1 MEDVNGKE
9 IELQYV
15 TVKVPGQRPR
25 GSRSILSLQQQ
36 QQQQHSV
43 ASPILER
50 EETETTPTATAAA
63 AAAATATATPIGTP
77 NSKKRDRS
85 HLAEQQPPPS
95 GGDSFEFQIVSL
107 DNKRWFFSASS
118 AEEREGWVAA
128 IERHIL
134 ASLKGEDGKKNS
146 KADSIRLIREEVE
159 GNGTCADCSAKSKRI
174 VREKHG
180 GKVFRCYLGIS
191 TYVVLSYRK
200 TAKGNLKKRRGS
212 RVESLTVRDSA
223 PFLYLEESAIEE
235 PGRNR
240 SR

>member
-36 QQQQHSV
+36 QQQQQHSV
-43 ASPILER
+43 ASPIPER

-85 HLAEQQPPPS
+85 HLAEQQQPPS

-118 AEEREGWVAA
+118 AEERESWVAA

-134 ASLKGEDGKKNS
+134 ASLKGEDHGKRNS

-159 GNGTCADCSAKSKRI
+159 GNGTCADCSAKSERN
-174 VREKHG
+174 VQEKQG
-180 GKVFRCYLGIS
+180 GEAFRCYLFHHSSFFTG
-191 TYVVLSYRK
+191 RWQ
-200 TAKGNLKKRRGS
+200 KGTWESEGELGWNHS
-212 RVESLTVRDSA
+212 R
-223 PFLYLEESAIEE
+223 
-235 PGRNR
+235 
-240 SR
+240 